1 MDQGGKRKPGRP
13 NDHQRQNRQFRDVK
27 SRMRLDKDQAEVFR
41 REVEKR
47 NRELGEDLGYSGIVD
62 LARELFS

>member
-13 NDHQRQNRQFRDVK
+13 NDHQRQNRQFRDVTT
-27 SRMRLDKDQAEVFR
+27 RMRLDQDQAEALR

-47 NRELGEDLGYSGIVD
+47 NRGLGEDLGYSGIFD